1 MSSSTMVFSAADATA
16 NAEWIGQVVYLVEGV
31 AQLMFVALMVTAA
44 RAYVYLRTGRKQ
56 EAVGVAGLGAGVAI
70 VVMSSVGVLVFVAG
84 STDAPASAPTGLQV
98 LLLVALLVATLA
110 NMAVLVLRRRRTRE
124 AKR

>member
-1 MSSSTMVFSAADATA
+1 MVFSAADATA